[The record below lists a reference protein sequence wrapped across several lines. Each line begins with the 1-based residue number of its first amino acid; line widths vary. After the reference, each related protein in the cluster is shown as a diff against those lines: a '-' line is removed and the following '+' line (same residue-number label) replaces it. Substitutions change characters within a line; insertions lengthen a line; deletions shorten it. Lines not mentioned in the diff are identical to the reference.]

1 MLKTISLLMIP
12 AVVFIAFIISFIKK
26 KNPYDAFIKGT
37 KEGLGLFTEVFPS
50 VIAMLLAITMLEAS
64 GLLTDLAQFLSSF
77 FSNAS
82 AVADITPMLFFRPIS
97 GSASL
102 AILNNVCSVGADSM
116 SCKVASTIQGST
128 DTTLY
133 VLSLYFSTVHITK
146 WKHAL
151 KVGLIADVA
160 GMGLGIIL
168 ALIFLH

>member
-1 MLKTISLLMIP
+1 MIQKISLYMIVGTIVL
-12 AVVFIAFIISFIKK
+12 ALVLSLIRR
-26 KNPYDAFIKGT
+26 KNPYDTFTKGC
-37 KEGLGLFTEVFPS
+37 KEGLGLFVEVFPS
-50 VIAMLLAITMLEAS
+50 VMAMLLAISMLESS
-64 GLLTDLAQFLSSF
+64 GLLTDLAEFLGRYIAK
-77 FSNAS
+77 AS
-82 AVADITPMLFFRPIS
+82 MVSEITPMLFFRPIS

-102 AILNNVCSVGADSM
+102 AVLDSVCGADPDGM

-133 VLSLYFSTVHITK
+133 VLSLYFSTVGITK

-160 GMGLGIIL
+160 GMGMGIVL